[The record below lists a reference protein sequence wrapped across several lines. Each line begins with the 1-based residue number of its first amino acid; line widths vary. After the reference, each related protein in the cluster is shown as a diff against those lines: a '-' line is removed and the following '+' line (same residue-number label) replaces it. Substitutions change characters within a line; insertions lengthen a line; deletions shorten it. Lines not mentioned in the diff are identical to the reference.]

1 MLLGLMKMEWI
12 VLWLD
17 LKQLVFVH
25 IVSNNI
31 KPILNNYLLLDQFYC
46 HVKNLVVVNI
56 IITNEID
63 FKEIIDYLN

>member
-1 MLLGLMKMEWI
+1 MKMEWI

-25 IVSNNI
+25 IVSNSI

-46 HVKNLVVVNI
+46 PVKNLVVVNI
-56 IITNEID
+56 IITNEIN
-63 FKEIIDYLN
+63 FKDIIDYLN